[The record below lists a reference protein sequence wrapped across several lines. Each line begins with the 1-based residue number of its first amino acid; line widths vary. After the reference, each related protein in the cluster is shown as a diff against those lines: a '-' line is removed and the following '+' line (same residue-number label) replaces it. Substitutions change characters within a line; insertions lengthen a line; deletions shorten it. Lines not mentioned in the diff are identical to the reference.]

1 MPCITMQRPQIANTN
16 DSLIMPMKSVD
27 MRQVATVILAG
38 GNGTRLDPLTMTRCK
53 PAVCF
58 GGKYRLIDIPV
69 SNAIHSGC
77 SKIFIIS
84 QYLSASLHH
93 HVFNTYHP
101 GAFSSASIELLSA
114 EQNHEGKSWF
124 QGTACAVRQNLNYLT
139 DLHAEYFLILSGD
152 QLYNMNYQ
160 HLIAFAIETN
170 ADLVVAALPVN
181 EEDAKRMG
189 IMKLTR
195 DGFITDFFEKPQ
207 EQELL
212 NQLRLPASTLEQI
225 SQGACDKREFLGSMG
240 IYVFK
245 RQALLDLLQC
255 DPRED
260 FGKHLIPTK
269 VSQGNVAA
277 YIHNGYWEDIGTIE
291 SFFKANLALTS
302 SNPEFNFCADKKHIF
317 FRQHYLP
324 APKIANSLISN
335 SIICEG
341 SFVEAAEI
349 SNSIL
354 GLGSVIKQGS
364 VIRNCY
370 IMGHESLVT
379 HQSNDVSNHLL
390 IGENCIIDH
399 AIIDKNVSIGRNVRL
414 VNKDKLK
421 HYTSEKVCI
430 RDGIV
435 IVKRGAH
442 LPDGFIL

>member
-1 MPCITMQRPQIANTN
+1 MPCIMAQKPLIESIS
-16 DSLIMPMKSVD
+16 DSLNMPKKSVD
-27 MRQVATVILAG
+27 MSQVATVILAG

-84 QYLSASLHH
+84 QYLSASLHQH
-93 HVFNTYHP
+93 IFNTYHP

-160 HLIAFAIETN
+160 HMIAFAKETG
-170 ADLVVAALPVN
+170 ADLVIAALPVN

-189 IMKLTR
+189 IMKLRR
-195 DGFITDFFEKPQ
+195 DGFITEFHEKPQ

-212 NQLRLPASTLEQI
+212 NQLRLPESTLEQI
-225 SQGACDKREFLGSMG
+225 SRGANDKRQFLGSMG

-255 DPRED
+255 DTRED

-269 VSQGNVAA
+269 VSQDNVAA
-277 YIHNGYWEDIGTIE
+277 YLHNGYWEDIGTIE
-291 SFFKANLALTS
+291 SFFKANLALTA
-302 SNPEFNFCADKKHIF
+302 SNPEFNFCEDKRHIF
-317 FRQHYLP
+317 L
-324 APKIANSLISN
+324 
-335 SIICEG
+335 
-341 SFVEAAEI
+341 
-349 SNSIL
+349 
-354 GLGSVIKQGS
+354 
-364 VIRNCY
+364 
-370 IMGHESLVT
+370 
-379 HQSNDVSNHLL
+379 
-390 IGENCIIDH
+390 
-399 AIIDKNVSIGRNVRL
+399 
-414 VNKDKLK
+414 
-421 HYTSEKVCI
+421 
-430 RDGIV
+430 
-435 IVKRGAH
+435 
-442 LPDGFIL
+442 